1 MSDVQP
7 APPPR
12 REVRIPPPCDLTL
25 GMTCVDKST
34 PGTTVWTMVA
44 DERFSNPVGAMQGG
58 FVAAFVDSAMA
69 ATSVT
74 ANRDRKVYTANTD
87 LRISF
92 FKPVRT
98 GATLTCTASA
108 VSRGRRVT
116 FVEAEVV
123 DDADVVVA
131 RASSTFLLTER
142 G

>member
-1 MSDVQP
+1 MVD
-7 APPPR
+7 AAPR
-12 REVRIPPPCDLTL
+12 RTRVQIPPPCDVTL

-44 DERFSNPVGAMQGG
+44 DERFANPVGAMQGG

-92 FKPVRT
+92 FKPVR
-98 GATLTCTASA
+98 GGSTLTCTATA
-108 VSRGRRVT
+108 VSGGRRVT

-123 DDADVVVA
+123 GEAGVGVA
-131 RASSTFLLTER
+131 RAASTFLLTER
-142 G
+142 GG

>member
-1 MSDVQP
+1 MAEPRPAIRVPPPSDV
-7 APPPR
+7 
-12 REVRIPPPCDLTL
+12 TL

-44 DERFSNPVGAMQGG
+44 DERFSNPVGVMQGG

-74 ANRDRKVYTANTD
+74 ANRERKVYTANTD
-87 LRISF
+87 LRVSF
-92 FKPVRT
+92 FKPVREGT
-98 GATLTCTASA
+98 TLTCTATA
-108 VSRGRRVT
+108 VSTGRRVT

-123 DDADVVVA
+123 DDHEVVVA
-131 RASSTFLLTER
+131 RASSTFLITDRE